1 MFQARM
7 QFSEYAMDLEGN
19 HIERAKVEP
28 YMAKVLDTSEDELDK
43 EAVDLVVT
51 EASKKSA
58 SDDDSVL
65 LKEHIIDSVMK
76 YGEYVRHCKTVRGM
90 FELSDTSKDGK
101 LQRDEL
107 RKMIETYESK
117 KQRSTEFCKNVLIFV
132 TEADLD
138 FILKS
143 ADENKDGEIDPA
155 EVMQAIGAWEELAE
169 AKLEEFD
176 KMACCN
182 GCAIC

>member
-1 MFQARM
+1 LQTPE
-7 QFSEYAMDLEGN
+7 S
-19 HIERAKVEP
+19 
-28 YMAKVLDTSEDELDK
+28 ELDK

-51 EASKKSA
+51 EANMQSKSEEEDVLRK
-58 SDDDSVL
+58 DDVI
-65 LKEHIIDSVMK
+65 KAVMK
-76 YGEYVRHCKTVRGM
+76 YGEYVHHCKTIRGM
-90 FELSDTSKDGK
+90 FQMSDTSNDGK

-132 TEADLD
+132 TEEDLN
-138 FILKS
+138 FILQS
-143 ADENKDGEIDPA
+143 ADENKDGDIDPT
-155 EVMQAIGAWEELAE
+155 EVMQAVGAWEELAE

-176 KMACCN
+176 KMKCCD